1 MYKLP
6 ESGQISFRISEN
18 DKEVLQ
24 SLADKLQIDNQET
37 FKNARDIVFAII
49 EELQTLSAIREEQEN
64 KIATLENRATSL
76 LAELQKIDAEKED
89 KEALQNEFQPLFDEA
104 RELIGYD
111 EAVENSTILK
121 DLIVMINTPQKPA
134 PPVEVEVIK
143 EVEKPLSADEILL
156 KLSSKQIEV
165 LEYISEWRHRKG
177 LDKTKQTN
185 AEIIKAM
192 TFHRGALLNYSDE
205 YRTGITPKNLR

>member
-1 MYKLP
+1 MKTDKTKEFMYKLP

-37 FKNARDIVFAII
+37 FKNARDIVFALI
-49 EELQTLSAIREEQEN
+49 EEVQTLSAIREEQEN

-111 EAVENSTILK
+111 EAVQNSTILK

-165 LEYISEWRHRKG
+165 LEYISEW
-177 LDKTKQTN
+177 
-185 AEIIKAM
+185 
-192 TFHRGALLNYSDE
+192 
-205 YRTGITPKNLR
+205 